1 MFEKEKKNQ
10 TKFVRRQYSLIQK
23 TKGLNFFFCFLSISR
38 YFGSIGENVPYSR
51 GSTRVC
57 DDR

>member
-1 MFEKEKKNQ
+1 MFEKEKKI
-10 TKFVRRQYSLIQK
+10 KPSLSDDNTVSFKKQK
-23 TKGLNFFFCFLSISR
+23 DLIFFCFLSISR
-38 YFGSIGENVPYSR
+38 YFGSIEENVPYSR